1 MGGYIRDSNMFTGIR
16 GDFSGDFIWRL
27 TKSWI
32 VFVFV
37 SENSRK
43 LEISKERI
51 WEVTPGL

>member
-32 VFVFV
+32 VLVFV

-51 WEVTPGL
+51 WGVTPGL